1 MRMDD
6 FLHDLKFS
14 LRLYRKN
21 AGFTVIAVLT
31 LGLGIGASTAV
42 FSVVNGILL
51 KPLPYPAFEKIVIPW
66 RMAPAGLNLGYD
78 EIPWG
83 LDEFKV
89 FSNNTKVFK
98 ELAAFKSDSF
108 NLTGSGDPVL
118 IQGIRASAEFF
129 PVLGVQPILGRT
141 FAPAED
147 QAGHEL
153 EVVLSFQLW
162 NTKFRGDPAILGK
175 AINLDGKSYRV
186 IGVMPSG
193 FSFPRG
199 EEMPGSFAFPQ
210 EQHLW
215 VPLALP
221 PAKLTPD
228 DPDDLAVIAK
238 LDPGVTLQEAQA
250 DMDVLGKNLEAA
262 HPRLKGWFNSRVTL
276 LAHQVAGDTR
286 RPLLLLLGA
295 VGIVLLIACSNV
307 ANLLLA
313 KSIGRMRE
321 FKLRTA
327 LGAAFQ
333 RLVRQLLTESLVLA
347 SVGALVGMLLAQV
360 SVHFVKV
367 FGPSSIPRIYDIN
380 IDWRVFVFS
389 LSITLIAGVFFAV
402 APAVG
407 FGRGDLAASL
417 KEGGQ
422 RTIGS
427 SASPRLRGVL
437 VISEVALAVVLVI
450 AAALLVQTFYHL
462 LGVDPGFVATR
473 VLTFELALPSIKYP
487 DQKRIVSLYHQM
499 LQQLPNLPGVRS
511 VGLVYTVP
519 MGGAPQSTGI
529 RIPDHPI
536 TNGKE
541 KRFAAYTIASPGY
554 FATVGTPLLQG
565 RDFLESDTAESQP
578 VAMINDAMAR
588 KYWPGENPVGKQVML
603 GSPRY
608 PPMTIIGIVAN
619 VKYLSLREEP
629 GPEMYVPYTQKPWPS
644 MLTMQMVIRTQANP
658 SSATDGVRGVL
669 HSLDPDLPM
678 ANVTS
683 LTKVVEQSIAVPR
696 FSMLLLGSFG
706 FLAVVLAS
714 IGLYGVISHSVS
726 QRTQEIGIRM
736 ALGASRAHVFGMILS
751 EGTRL
756 TVLGVAVGVGAALIV
771 TRMMVS
777 FLYEVRPNDPW
788 TFIAV
793 SVCLVGVALLASYIP
808 ARRAASA
815 DPMNALRYE

>member
-6 FLHDLKFS
+6 FLHDLKYS
-14 LRLYRKN
+14 LRLHWKN
-21 AGFTVIAVLT
+21 ASLTVIAVLT
-31 LGLGIGASTAV
+31 LGLGIGATTAV
-42 FSVVNGILL
+42 FSVVNGVLL
-51 KPLPYPAFEKIVIPW
+51 KRLPYPEFEKIVIPW
-66 RMAPAGLNLGYD
+66 RAAPAGLNLGYD

-89 FSNNTKVFK
+89 FSNDTKLFQ

-118 IQGIRASAEFF
+118 LQGIRASAEFF
-129 PVLGVQPILGRT
+129 SVLGVEPILGRT
-141 FAPAED
+141 FTPAED
-147 QAGHEL
+147 QPGHEL

-162 NTKFRGDPAILGK
+162 NTKFGGDPAIQGK
-175 AINLDGKSYRV
+175 AIDLDGKSYKV

-199 EEMPGSFAFPQ
+199 AEMPGSFAFPQ

-221 PAKLTPD
+221 PAKLSPD
-228 DPDDLAVIAK
+228 DPDDLAVVAK
-238 LDPGVTLQEAQA
+238 LNPGVTLQDAQA
-250 DMDVLGKNLEAA
+250 GMNVLGKNLEAA
-262 HPRLKGWFNSRVTL
+262 HPRLKGWFNSRVTA
-276 LAHQVAGDTR
+276 LAQQVAGDTR

-313 KSIGRMRE
+313 KSIERMRE

-327 LGAAFQ
+327 LGATYQ

-347 SVGALVGMLLAQV
+347 CAGALVGMLLAQV
-360 SVHFVKV
+360 GVHFVKT
-367 FGPSSIPRIYDIN
+367 FGPSSIPRIHDVN
-380 IDWRVFVFS
+380 LDWRVFVFS
-389 LSITLIAGVFFAV
+389 LSMTLLTGVFFGV
-402 APAVG
+402 VPAVG
-407 FGRGDLAASL
+407 LARGELATSL

-462 LGVDPGFVATR
+462 LSVDPGFVAAR
-473 VLTFELALPSIKYP
+473 VLTFELALPSTKYP
-487 DQKRIVSLYHQM
+487 DQDKIVSLYHKL

-511 VGLVYTVP
+511 AGLVYTVP

-529 RIPDHPI
+529 RIPDHPV
-536 TNGKE
+536 TDGKQ

-554 FATVGTPLLQG
+554 FSTVGTSLLQG

-578 VAMINDAMAR
+578 VAIINDAMAR
-588 KYWPGENPVGKQVML
+588 KYWPGENPVGEQVML
-603 GSPRY
+603 GSSRY

-644 MLTMQMVIRTQANP
+644 MLTMQTVIRTQVNP
-658 SSATDGVRGVL
+658 SSVTDGVRGVL
-669 HSLDPDLPM
+669 RSLDPDLPM
-678 ANVTS
+678 ANVTP
-683 LTKVVEQSIAVPR
+683 LTTVVEQSVTLPR
-696 FSMLLLGSFG
+696 FSMLLLGIFG

-736 ALGASRAHVFGMILS
+736 ALGASRRNVFGMILS
-751 EGTRL
+751 KGIGL
-756 TVLGVAVGVGAALIV
+756 TVLGVAVGTGAALLV
-771 TRMMVS
+771 TRLMVS
-777 FLYEVRPNDPW
+777 FLFEVEPNDPW
-788 TFIAV
+788 TFVAV
-793 SVCLVGVALLASYIP
+793 SIFLIGVALLASYIP
-808 ARRAASA
+808 ARRAARS